1 MTPQWSRYYCFIR
14 DGNIPIVC
22 PKPHSWYMVESRI
35 KYRSAWKLQWNWKS
49 AGVEVKTPLL
59 HIAVA
64 TFVNRRWFAMF
75 NGVAQGMR
83 QCCTNGRMYFWF
95 PLQFP
100 SHTLSQPIKNTGSSG
115 KLWQQ
120 RRAEAQITE
129 RASAL
134 HCPKRKT
141 NTPRMAYSGET
152 LSLAA
157 GPIWILFH
165 FLITWVKTNPRSLVR
180 RTWSLSSATDLR
192 YIHKVLIN
200 V

>member
-1 MTPQWSRYYCFIR
+1 MI
-14 DGNIPIVC
+14 
-22 PKPHSWYMVESRI
+22 ESRI
-35 KYRSAWKLQWNWKS
+35 KYRSAWKLQWDWKS
-49 AGVEVKTPLL
+49 AGVEVKTPLI

-64 TFVNRRWFAMF
+64 TLVNRRCFATF
-75 NGVAQGMR
+75 NGVAQGMQ
-83 QCCTNGRMYFWF
+83 QCCTNGRMYFWLPLHF
-95 PLQFP
+95 PP
-100 SHTLSQPIKNTGSSG
+100 HTLSQPIKNTGFSG

-120 RRAEAQITE
+120 RSAEAQVTE

-134 HCPKRKT
+134 HCSKRKA
-141 NTPRMAYSGET
+141 NTQRMAYLVET
-152 LSLAA
+152 LSFAA

-192 YIHKVLIN
+192 YTHKVLIN